1 MKLISLVIPV
11 YNEEQN
17 IPLLYRELKQVFL
30 DMGGEYDYEI
40 IFVNDGSQDGSVGEI
55 KKIIVTDNRVRA
67 LSFSRNF
74 GHQAALVAGLEQA
87 QGVAIISLD
96 CDLQDPPSIIK
107 EMLDKWLAGA
117 KVVYARRRSRQDG
130 FLKKQRAAIYYK
142 ILDKFSDVK
151 IPRNVGDFRLIDARV
166 LMALKKMPE
175 KDKYLRGL
183 VAWLGFKYDFVD
195 FDRPNRQHGQSG
207 YSWKKMIKLALDGLL
222 NFSFWPLKLGLILG
236 IGAAVAGLIMLIG
249 LFLKAIIFGINYPFL
264 DYLAIVI
271 FILIGFLFIL
281 IWILGEYI
289 GRIYNGI
296 KDRPL
301 YIVEEKI
308 NFPAE
313 SFNN

>member
-130 FLKKQRAAIYYK
+130 FLKKQTAAIYYK